1 MNDLVGQAHLRGPIL
16 VIDDDPF
23 MREITRVNL
32 EGAGYTVALA
42 EHGVDGAV
50 QIRALHPSAV
60 ILDFAMPGSSG
71 LEILRDLRA
80 DAQVAD
86 TPVVM
91 VSAWNSDDARIDA
104 EALGAYWLEKPIMG
118 DTLVRAV
125 QESLSRA
132 RVASAIARV

>member
-50 QIRALHPSAV
+50 QIRALRPSAV